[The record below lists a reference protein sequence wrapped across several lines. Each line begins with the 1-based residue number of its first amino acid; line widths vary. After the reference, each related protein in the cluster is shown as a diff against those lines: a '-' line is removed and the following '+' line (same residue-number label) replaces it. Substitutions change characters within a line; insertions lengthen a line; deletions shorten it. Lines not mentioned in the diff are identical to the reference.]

1 MHEWERVEG
10 RGMCGDTMR
19 MRVPG
24 GWLYLAREC
33 TMHDGIPTAIA
44 MTFVPTEKEN
54 DHEQEESSSS
64 TGIEG

>member
-33 TMHDGIPTAIA
+33 TMHDGIPTASA
-44 MTFVPTEKEN
+44 
-54 DHEQEESSSS
+54 S
-64 TGIEG
+64 